1 MIQLHFHG
9 RKAESA
15 REGYVLDR
23 GYFQFN
29 QVMFI
34 NNL

>member
-15 REGYVLDR
+15 REGNVLDSA
-23 GYFQFN
+23 GFN